1 MANMSDRARV
11 TAARVTPVRVNYRC
25 SSESPAATETTR
37 SSSLLLFLLNV
48 GNWVSAKKKNSRLTK
63 AVSGRRRVACYV
75 VAFAHSLPEKEHR
88 RARFLDFSTSSSQA
102 PSVGDRGDEMPRV
115 TSTTVAAALQTDSLR
130 RGEENDNIQLLETRP
145 SEPQPRCSFPPHFPA
160 PSAMVF

>member
-1 MANMSDRARV
+1 MANMSDRARA

-25 SSESPAATETTR
+25 SSESTGATETTR
-37 SSSLLLFLLNV
+37 SSSLLSFPLNV

-63 AVSGRRRVACYV
+63 VVSGRRR

>member
-1 MANMSDRARV
+1 MFITLCLWLFMANMSDRARA

-25 SSESPAATETTR
+25 SSESTGATETTR

-115 TSTTVAAALQTDSLR
+115 TSTTPGGCAHAVAAAFQTDFSLTR
-130 RGEENDNIQLLETRP
+130 RGK
-145 SEPQPRCSFPPHFPA
+145 
-160 PSAMVF
+160 